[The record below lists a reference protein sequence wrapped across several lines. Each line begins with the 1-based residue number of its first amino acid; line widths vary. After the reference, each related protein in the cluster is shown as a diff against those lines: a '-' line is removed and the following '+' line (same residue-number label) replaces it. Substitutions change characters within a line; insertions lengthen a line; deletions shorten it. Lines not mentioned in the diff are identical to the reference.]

1 MYEIQIPLKIS
12 SPLPIFN
19 LSGGFCNRE
28 LVNLNINLNITN
40 DEKININ
47 NDI

>member
-12 SPLPIFN
+12 SPLLIFN

-28 LVNLNINLNITN
+28 LTNLNINLTITN
-40 DEKININ
+40 DEKINKN
-47 NDI
+47 KDI